1 MRETK
6 KQLQIPID
14 EIIEI
19 DRLNMAGFIEALGG
33 KFDTQRRRR
42 ALNEEIKKGAIF
54 VLVNRADRLAGYIEY
69 WIEKDKTLYV
79 ASIQISPKFRNGAVL
94 RNLLSQAYNKLRKD
108 IPFEASTSV
117 HTNNR
122 FCETE

>member
-1 MRETK
+1 MIFPGK
-6 KQLQIPID
+6 K
-14 EIIEI
+14 
-19 DRLNMAGFIEALGG
+19 
-33 KFDTQRRRR
+33 
-42 ALNEEIKKGAIF
+42 IF

-117 HTNNR
+117 HSNNLLSKKLNEYLGFEEIRAEDDRVYLTVGGVELLKNLAR
-122 FCETE
+122 FANKHV